1 MVSRISRL
9 WLAAAV
15 AVGVTTVQ
23 PTSLAAQATGQIT
36 GVVTSAE
43 GQPIEGASVNL
54 VGTTRGILTNPQ
66 GRFTIA
72 AVPAGSYQLRARFIG
87 YGEGVQPVTVTAGAT
102 ATVNFTLARQAVQ
115 LDAVVAVGY
124 GTQKKVNLTGAVAAV
139 EPAQLEKRPVANVS
153 EALQGAAP
161 GLTVIDRGGRPGD
174 AGTTFFIRG
183 RGTLNSTSPL
193 VLVDGV
199 PGDINAIDPNDIES
213 VSVLKDAASAAIY
226 GARAANGVILVSTKR
241 GGNTG
246 RIKTTYDG
254 YYGIQSVQT
263 FPSILGPEPYLR
275 LINEAYVNG
284 GRAPKYSEDY
294 IRNTVRAQQGLLPAD
309 SALRYPWTNWLDVLW
324 KPAPIQDHTVRLSG
338 GNELAAFALS
348 LNAMDQRGLVA
359 QTGADRYLVRLNTD
373 YHPTKRLSTGLDVTL
388 RRTSDTE
395 PNNMGGVL
403 WNMFHDTP
411 PTTMARYPD
420 GTYGWSDNGNNPLA
434 YAEAYGTRARK
445 YTHGLLNAKADY
457 TLATGLTLRT
467 LASVQNGNWSYS
479 DWRNQQNFVDYF
491 NPSVVRKQITLNQL
505 DARKSTDTDVYLRG
519 MLEYTREFGRHGL
532 TAMAGYD
539 QTERNWEEIRAIRRD
554 FYNNDL
560 REINVGD
567 AAQEDTWGTS
577 NQWSLRSG
585 FGRVNYNFG
594 GKYLLE
600 ANARYD
606 GSSKFASGNRFG
618 FFPSFSAGW
627 RISEEPFFK
636 LGFVDELKLRGS
648 WGRMGNQD
656 AQGDLY
662 PYWSTINLG
671 HNYVFGDQ
679 LVTGAAKTE
688 LANRDISWETTE
700 MTDLGLDA
708 TFLNGR
714 LEFTGDVYRK
724 NTSDILRRLPIPGI
738 IGLTEPVQNK
748 LKVRNVGWEA
758 TLGWRDRRGGFD
770 YSANF
775 NVAQNS
781 NRVTDL
787 AGSGPY
793 IDGIWLTKE
802 GYPLGTMFGYQAQGL
817 FQSADEV
824 KAHARQHPLTGV
836 GDIRYEDQNADGKI
850 DAADRVPIGV
860 DMPKYTFGSSWT
872 AGWKGLDLSVL
883 FQGAW
888 SVDYWVQGA
897 LVEGPFWEN
906 FTTTAWLDRWT
917 PETPNGRMPKPTIRT
932 SHNHDASDY
941 WVYDASYAKLKN
953 AQLGFTLPNALGRR
967 VGSDR
972 LRLYMAGQ
980 NLLTFTRSKDL
991 ILDPENPSGR
1001 ANNYPQVR
1009 TVSFG
1014 VSASY

>member
-1 MVSRISRL
+1 MVSRCVRL
-9 WLAAAV
+9 WLLAAAS
-15 AVGVTTVQ
+15 AGVMAR
-23 PTSLAAQATGQIT
+23 PTSAVAQATGQIT
-36 GVVTSAE
+36 GVVSSTD
-43 GQPIEGASVNL
+43 GQPIEGASVTL
-54 VGTTRGILTNPQ
+54 AGTTRGILTNAQ
-66 GRFTIA
+66 GRFSLT
-72 AVPAGSYQLRARFIG
+72 AVPAGTHQLRARFIG
-87 YGEGVQPVTVTAGAT
+87 FGEGTQQVVVTAGAT
-102 ATVNFTLARQAVQ
+102 TTANFTLTRQAVQ

-139 EPAQLEKRPVANVS
+139 EPAELEKRPVASVS

-199 PGDINAIDPNDIES
+199 PGDINALDPNDIES

-226 GARAANGVILVSTKR
+226 GSRAANGVILVSTKR
-241 GGNTG
+241 GGATG

-254 YYGIQSVQT
+254 YYGIQSVQS
-263 FPSILGPEPYLR
+263 FPTVLGPEPYLR

-294 IRNTVRAQQGLLPAD
+294 IRNTVRAQQGQLPAD

-324 KPAPIQDHTVRLSG
+324 NPAPLQDHTVRLSG

-348 LNAMDQRGLVA
+348 LNGMDQRGLTP
-359 QTGADRYLVRLNTD
+359 QTGADRYSVRLNTD
-373 YHPTKRLSTGLDVTL
+373 YRPTARLSTGLDVAL
-388 RRTSDTE
+388 RRSSDVE

-411 PTTMARYPD
+411 PTAMAKYPD
-420 GTYGWSDNGNNPLA
+420 GTYGWSDNGHNPLA
-434 YAEAYGTRARK
+434 YAEAYGTRTRK
-445 YTHGLLNAKADY
+445 YNHGLLNAKADY
-457 TLATGLTLRT
+457 TILQGLTLRT

-479 DWRNQQNFVDYF
+479 DWRNRADFLDYW
-491 NPSVVRKQITLNQL
+491 NPTVIRKQISLNQL
-505 DARKSTDTDVYLRG
+505 DARKSTDTDIYLRG
-519 MLEYTREFGRHGL
+519 LLEYTREFGSHGL

-539 QTERNWEEIRAIRRD
+539 QTERDWEEIRAIRRD
-554 FYNNDL
+554 FYNNEL

-577 NQWSLRSG
+577 NEWSLRSG
-585 FGRVNYNFG
+585 FGRINYNFAG
-594 GKYLLE
+594 RYLLE

-606 GSSKFASGNRFG
+606 GSSKFAPGNRFG

-627 RISEEPFFK
+627 RISEEPFFNV
-636 LGFVDELKLRGS
+636 GFIDELKLRGS

-656 AQGDLY
+656 AQGSLY
-662 PYWSTINLG
+662 PYWSTISLG
-671 HNYVFGDQ
+671 HNYVFGNQ
-679 LVTGAAKTE
+679 LTVGAAKTE
-688 LANRDISWETTE
+688 LANQDISWETTE
-700 MTDLGLDA
+700 MSDLGLDA
-708 TFLNGR
+708 AFLNGR
-714 LEFTGDVYRK
+714 LELSGDVYVK

-748 LKVRNVGWEA
+748 LKVRNTGWEA
-758 TLGWRDRRGGFD
+758 TIGWRDGVRGLN
-770 YSANF
+770 YSGNF
-775 NVAQNS
+775 NIASNN

-793 IDGIWLTKE
+793 IDGIWLTQE
-802 GYPLGTMFGYQAQGL
+802 GFPLGTMFGYETQGL
-817 FQSADEV
+817 FQSAAEV
-824 KAHARQHPLTGV
+824 TAHARQHPLTGV
-836 GDIRYEDQNADGKI
+836 GDIRYKDQNADGKI

-860 DMPKYTFGSSWT
+860 DMPKYTFGSNWT
-872 AGWKGLDLSVL
+872 AAWKGLDLSVL

-888 SVDYWVQGA
+888 GVDYWVQGA

-906 FTTTAWLDRWT
+906 ITTTAWLDRWT

-941 WVYDASYAKLKN
+941 WVYDASYVKVKN
-953 AQLGFTLPNALGRR
+953 AQLGFTLPASLGRR
-967 VGSDR
+967 VGSDK
-972 LRLYMAGQ
+972 LRLYLSGQ
-980 NLLTFTRSKDL
+980 NLMTFTKSKDL
-991 ILDPENPSGR
+991 VLDPENPSGR